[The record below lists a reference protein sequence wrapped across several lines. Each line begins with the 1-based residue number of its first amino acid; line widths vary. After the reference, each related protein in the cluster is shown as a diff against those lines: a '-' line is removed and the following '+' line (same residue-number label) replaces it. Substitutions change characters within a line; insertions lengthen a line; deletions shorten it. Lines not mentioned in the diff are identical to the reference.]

1 MIFFEMKNVD
11 LLSYLP
17 FFMQE
22 FTEIQKIMESEEPEF
37 KILWDRIKKVFNNE
51 FIEYCNEEGIKKF
64 ENILG
69 IFPEPTDGLE
79 IRIVRVLTYW
89 NSKIPF
95 TWKVLINKMNQL
107 CGSPSEYELNLDNNN
122 YTLNI
127 ITKFDDAKKYNELNR
142 MLKSIIPANLGVKS
156 VNIVKQ
162 KTILKMNIYTGVVNS
177 HNYKIKV
184 LLKNKVNLLN
194 YSNATVINYK
204 YKI

>member
-127 ITKFDDAKKYNELNR
+127 ITKFDDAKKYNGLNR

-162 KTILKMNIYTGVVNS
+162 KTILKMNIYTGVINS
-177 HNYKIKV
+177 HNYKIKA
-184 LLKNKVNLLN
+184 LLKNKIKLLN
-194 YSNATVINYK
+194 YSNATVVNYK

>member
-11 LLSYLP
+11 LLKYLP

-22 FTEIQKIMESEEPEF
+22 YKEIQKIMESEDPEF

-51 FIEYCNEEGIKKF
+51 FIEFCNEEGILKF
-64 ENILG
+64 ENMLG
-69 IFPEPTDGLE
+69 IFPEPTDSLE
-79 IRIVRVLTYW
+79 LRVVRVLTYW

-107 CGSPSEYELNLDNNN
+107 CGGPSEYELNLDNND

-127 ITKFDDAKKYNELNR
+127 ITRFDNAKKYNELNR
-142 MLKSIIPANLGVKS
+142 MLKSIIPANLGIKS

-177 HNYKIKV
+177 HKYEIKA
-184 LLKNKVNLLN
+184 LLKNKIKLLN
-194 YSNATVINYK
+194 YSNVTITNYK

>member
-11 LLSYLP
+11 LLKYLP

-22 FTEIQKIMESEEPEF
+22 YKEIQKIMESEEPEF
-37 KILWDRIKKVFNNE
+37 KIMWDRIKKVFNNE
-51 FIEYCNEEGIKKF
+51 FIEFCNDEGIKKF
-64 ENILG
+64 ENMLG
-69 IFPEPTDGLE
+69 IFPESTDSLE
-79 IRIVRVLTYW
+79 LRIFRVLTYW

-107 CGSPSEYELNLDNNN
+107 CGNPSEYGLTLDNNN
-122 YTLNI
+122 YMLNI
-127 ITKFDDAKKYNELNR
+127 ITKFDSEKKYDELNR

-162 KTILKMNIYTGVVNS
+162 KTILNL
-177 HNYKIKV
+177 KV
-184 LLKNKVNLLN
+184 PIATLLN
-194 YSNATVINYK
+194 HKYEIKAMPKKQIKKLIFTNAVVTNYK

>member
-127 ITKFDDAKKYNELNR
+127 ITKFDDAKKYNGLNR

-177 HNYKIKV
+177 HNYKIKA